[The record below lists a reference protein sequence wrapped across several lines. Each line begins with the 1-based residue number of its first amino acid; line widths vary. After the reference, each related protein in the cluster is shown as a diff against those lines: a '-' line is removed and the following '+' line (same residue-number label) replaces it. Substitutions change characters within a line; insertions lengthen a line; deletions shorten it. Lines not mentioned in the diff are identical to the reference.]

1 MKLIV
6 GLGNPGEQYKD
17 TRHNAGFLFVDEL
30 AKGLEPHDSRFRLL
44 KPDTYMNASGEAVAR
59 EAQYYKIAPEDI
71 IVVHDDLDLRLGLWK
86 KQKGVGPKLH
96 YGIQSIEERL
106 GTKDFYRIRIG
117 VDNRSAEYRIPGDS
131 YVLQRFTDEE
141 LKILHDVFQVII
153 PTL

>member
-6 GLGNPGEQYKD
+6 GLGNPGDQYTH

-30 AKGLEPHDSRFRLL
+30 AKHLEPHDSRFRLL
-44 KPDTYMNASGEAVAR
+44 KPETYMNASGEAVAH
-59 EAQYYKIAPEDI
+59 EANYYKIAPADI
-71 IVVHDDLDLRLGLWK
+71 IVIHDDLDLRLGLWK

-96 YGIQSIEERL
+96 YGIQSIEEKL

-117 VDNRSAEYRIPGDS
+117 VDNRNADYRIPGEA
-131 YVLQRFTDEE
+131 YVLQRFTDGE
-141 LKILHDVFQVII
+141 LVKLQEIFKVII